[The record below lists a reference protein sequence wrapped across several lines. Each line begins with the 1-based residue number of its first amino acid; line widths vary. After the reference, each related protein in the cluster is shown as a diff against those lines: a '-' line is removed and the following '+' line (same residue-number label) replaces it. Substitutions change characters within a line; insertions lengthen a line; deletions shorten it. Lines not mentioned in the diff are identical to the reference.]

1 MYQVRTTP
9 PITGRAHISATAA
22 TVSRF
27 NGLPPDVEPAITQ
40 PPKKVK
46 NKIDKRKETA
56 RIWSMIEGSSIN
68 MALLLVS
75 VVVTGAAWGGKHCES
90 LFKSLCVPETRPRLY
105 GAGLRKP
112 FCLHCTGIQ

>member
-9 PITGRAHISATAA
+9 PITGNAHISATAA

-75 VVVTGAAWGGKHCES
+75 VVVTGAAWGGKHCEASGS
-90 LFKSLCVPETRPRLY
+90 LSVAVSDSNTMIC
-105 GAGLRKP
+105 AGCKP
-112 FCLHCTGIQ
+112 